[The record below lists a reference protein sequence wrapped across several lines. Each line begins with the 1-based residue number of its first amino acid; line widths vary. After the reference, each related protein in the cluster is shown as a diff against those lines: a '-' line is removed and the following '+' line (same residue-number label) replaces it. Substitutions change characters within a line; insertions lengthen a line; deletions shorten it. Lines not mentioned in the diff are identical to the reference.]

1 MTKIPIFQVDAFSD
15 EIFFGNPAAI
25 GEKHFP
31 TASRARA
38 TPFGMETGLRRPNM
52 DGKERLKKM

>member
-25 GEKHFP
+25 CPLDKDLTE
-31 TASRARA
+31 SQMQNIAR
-38 TPFGMETGLRRPNM
+38 ENNM
-52 DGKERLKKM
+52 QQEVNLYH